1 MAKNS
6 DRTLALLAR
15 MPRWFRAQ
23 ALAVTQARHERPAA
37 TDRRRELEFLCGVEV
52 ADSDLDEWQDTV
64 AAFIES
70 LPEPVCQPNSPP
82 SPKPQSC
89 NCATPSVG

>member
-1 MAKNS
+1 MAKIP
-6 DRTLALLAR
+6 DRTLALLSR

-23 ALAVTQARHERPAA
+23 ALVVAQARHERQAA
-37 TDRRRELEFLCGVEV
+37 EDRRRELEFLCGVEV

-70 LPEPVCQPNSPP
+70 KE
-82 SPKPQSC
+82 
-89 NCATPSVG
+89 T